1 MRILVADDEPLVRA
15 AVRDALAAEPDVEI
29 VGECGDGEAAL
40 RLATELRPDVLFLD
54 VQMPGLTGLD
64 VAERLDPSLGAAV
77 VFVTAYDHYAV
88 RAFELASADYVLK
101 PFEPARVRAALARVR
116 ERREGDAV
124 ELRARL
130 DALLAEL
137 RAGPPSYLARFVASL
152 AGRLRVIPVEDVIW
166 IEAADNYVQVHTAA
180 GSALVRETMKT
191 LEARLDP
198 ARFVRVHRSAI
209 VAIGRVRELRPL
221 DSGDYK
227 VVLDGGHATTMSR
240 TYRDEVLR
248 RIHG

>member
-116 ERREGDAV
+116 ERRGSTVA
-124 ELRARL
+124 ELR
-130 DALLAEL
+130 ALLAEL

>member
-116 ERREGDAV
+116 ERRGSTVA
-124 ELRARL
+124 ELR
-130 DALLAEL
+130 ALLAEL

-198 ARFVRVHRSAI
+198 AHFVRVHRSAI

>member
-1 MRILVADDEPLVRA
+1 MRVLIADDEPLVRD

-64 VAERLDPSLGAAV
+64 VAERLDPALGAAV
-77 VFVTAYDHYAV
+77 ILVTAYDHYAV

-116 ERREGDAV
+116 ERRGSNVA
-124 ELRARL
+124 ELR
-130 DALLAEL
+130 ALLAEL